1 MVVRFFC
8 VIRVPVCP
16 RVSPCGAGL
25 GAGRPLTG
33 FLAPRSP
40 VVKMLRQC
48 SLLVFLPLA
57 SALKLSQL
65 SFRPLESGRATSAA
79 CSAESLV
86 GENGLVIFAIR
97 RPG

>member
-1 MVVRFFC
+1 MFL
-8 VIRVPVCP
+8 VP
-16 RVSPCGAGL
+16 GL
-25 GAGRPLTG
+25 AWDATTLG
-33 FLAPRSP
+33 APRSP
-40 VVKMLRQC
+40 PWEMLRLC
-48 SLLVFLPLA
+48 SLFVILPLA

-65 SFRPLESGRATSAA
+65 SLRPLEAGRATSAA